1 MSLLSLL
8 LWWRKLRNFHRFDDP
23 VEFLFL
29 HLPDGDFATL
39 GFHTQ
44 YVLDGTP
51 SSSSTSDDKDT
62 PGPLQIKKIGYS
74 GDDCRELNR
83 IPNP

>member
-1 MSLLSLL
+1 MEL
-8 LWWRKLRNFHRFDDP
+8 
-23 VEFLFL
+23 LFL

-74 GDDCRELNR
+74 GDDDNGLSCGDNNLDTSRFFSNMK
-83 IPNP
+83 